1 MFEISGTTR
10 CAMGEDQL
18 AKLDEI
24 IELMKTLRW
33 ILKVPEEKSMIDHAA
48 TIMRKYETLTQ
59 EKSQ

>member
-1 MFEISGTTR
+1 
-10 CAMGEDQL
+10 MGEDQL